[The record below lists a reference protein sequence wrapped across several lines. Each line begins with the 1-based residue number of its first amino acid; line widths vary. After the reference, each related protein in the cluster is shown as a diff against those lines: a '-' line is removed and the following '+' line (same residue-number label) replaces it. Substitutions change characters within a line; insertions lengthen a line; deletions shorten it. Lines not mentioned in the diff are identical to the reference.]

1 MALQS
6 RPTPLT
12 LAADVRQRDQLA
24 ALRRLRPGVPLTHP
38 RGRLAQRLFADLL
51 ALDDGMDPLPW
62 LISAR
67 APTVALLTLALALDF
82 ATICARYRGT
92 LQRALASASDAERSA
107 ARDVETRDQAL
118 FGRMLSAPDE
128 WLVPDGLF
136 DRIDAGDADELR
148 QFLRQLRVRSELS
161 DETLPQRS
169 LIEPTVAV
177 VLADLLRLP
186 DTVDPVAWLATTRS
200 DTAARICLDEL
211 LQRVIPPPQQLR
223 AARGSAVRPPLEPRL
238 RLRAGPLTARLEK
251 IEFYHNG
258 FRLHFRVR
266 IVSADAARMMVRP
279 DSPAVLTMWEGV
291 TGVVDDAGHRSVVQ
305 VEDYQVTN
313 RFWWWRQEL
322 ILIGWPALDV
332 ARSITLL
339 AQPLVL
345 TRRRTPRFGNRLIP
359 LAAPEPGA
367 IQLRVPLR

>member
-1 MALQS
+1 MTLRS
-6 RPTPLT
+6 RPTPLA

-24 ALRRLRPGVPLTHP
+24 ALRHLRPGVPLTYP
-38 RGRLAQRLFADLL
+38 RGPLARRLFADLL
-51 ALDDGMDPLPW
+51 ALDDEIDPLPW
-62 LISAR
+62 LVSAR

-82 ATICARYRGT
+82 ATFCAGYRGT
-92 LQRALASASDAERSA
+92 LQRALASACDAGRSA
-107 ARDVETRDQAL
+107 ALDVETRDRAL

-148 QFLRQLRVRSELS
+148 RFLRQLRVRSELS
-161 DETLPQRS
+161 AEALPQRS
-169 LIEPTVAV
+169 LIEPTLAV

-200 DTAARICLDEL
+200 DAVARICLYKL
-211 LQRVIPPPQQLR
+211 LQRVIPTPQQLS
-223 AARGSAVRPPLEPRL
+223 AARGAAVRPPFEPRL
-238 RLRAGPLTARLEK
+238 RLRAGPLTARLERM
-251 IEFYHNG
+251 EFYHNG

-279 DSPAVLTMWEGV
+279 VSPVVLTMWEGV
-291 TGVVDDAGHRSVVQ
+291 TGVVDDAGHRYVMQ

-313 RFWWWRQEL
+313 QCWWWRQKL
-322 ILIGWPALDV
+322 TLVGWPALNTT
-332 ARSITLL
+332 RSITLL

-345 TRRRTPRFGNRLIP
+345 TRCRTPQFGDQLIP
-359 LAAPEPGA
+359 LAAPELGA
-367 IQLRVPLR
+367 IRLRVLLL